1 MMNQLVFETI
11 LQQGES
17 STVEFK
23 RCGTM
28 PSQDTLETI
37 CSFANRSGGNIFL
50 GVSDTGIVLGIPAD
64 NLLEIERNLVNCTY
78 NPNLF
83 NMPPSLEFEQIEI
96 NGKIVLRVWVPPTQ
110 GVFRFK
116 GRVLDRMADADVELK
131 TDSQIAALYLRKYA
145 IFTEQHIFPH
155 LRITDLDADLIDRCR
170 KMAVSRRP
178 NHPWAR
184 MDDMEL
190 LRSAQLYTRDI
201 ETGAEGFNR
210 AAALLLGKDDV
221 VLAACPAYKTDAI
234 FRQDLI
240 DRYDDRDTVRT
251 NLIDSYDRLCAFCS
265 KHLPDPFYLEDN
277 HRISVRDIV
286 VREIVSNTLI
296 HREFTSPFPAKL
308 VIDETGVRT
317 ENASRALFEG
327 QLTLADFNPM
337 PKNPIIANFFVQ
349 IGYAE
354 ELGSGLRNLEKYT
367 KPFLGEDPIL
377 REGDIFHAYLP
388 RKMKR
393 SNKSF
398 TAESFKGQTRLNILK
413 LLEER
418 GSLSASEAAEATHVT
433 SKTAAKYLKG
443 LVSEGLAVPDGNIR
457 TRRYY
462 RTDIPRESHTS

>member
-1 MMNQLVFETI
+1 MDRWVLETI

-23 RCGTM
+23 RCGSR
-28 PSQDTLETI
+28 PEQDTLETI
-37 CSFANRSGGNIFL
+37 CSFANRSGGSIFL
-50 GVSDTGIVLGIPAD
+50 GVSDDGEVLGVPSG
-64 NLLEIERNLVNCTY
+64 NLLEIERNLINCTY

-96 NGKIVLRVWVPPTQ
+96 DEKTILRVWVPPAQ

-116 GRVLDRMADADVELK
+116 GRVLDRLADTDVELK
-131 TDSQIAALYLRKYA
+131 TDAQIASLYLRKYA

-155 LRITDLDADLIDRCR
+155 LRLEDLDANLIERCR
-170 KMAVSRRP
+170 KMAANRRP

-184 MDDMEL
+184 MNDMEL

-201 ETGAEGFNR
+201 ETGAEGLNR

-234 FRQDLI
+234 CRMDQV
-240 DRYDDRDTVRT
+240 DRYDDRDTIRT
-251 NLIDSYDRLCAFCS
+251 NLIDSYDRLCAFCA
-265 KHLPDPFYLEDN
+265 KHLPDPFYLEGN
-277 HRISVRDIV
+277 QRISVRDIV

-308 VIDETGVRT
+308 IIDETGLRT

-327 QLTLADFNPM
+327 RLTLADFNPM

-354 ELGSGLRNLEKYT
+354 ELGSGLRNLEKYA
-367 KPFLGEDPIL
+367 KAFLGADPIL
-377 REGDIFHAYLP
+377 HEGDVFRAQLP
-388 RKMKR
+388 RQEEPSRKQVAVD
-393 SNKSF
+393 
-398 TAESFKGQTRLNILK
+398 TFKEQTRINILD
-413 LLEER
+413 LLEKR
-418 GSLSASEAAEATHVT
+418 GSLSSAEAAEAVHVT
-433 SKTAAKYLKG
+433 SKTAAKYLRG
-443 LVSEGLAVPDGNIR
+443 LVDEGLATPDGNTR

-462 RTDIPRESHTS
+462 RTDVPRDSLGS